1 MEKNVQQIK
10 PLPML
15 LVKVIIPVYRP
26 ILSPMEKASI
36 LETIN
41 VLHRYP
47 IIILHPEGMSM
58 ANIPGKGKVNYM
70 PVSDTWLG
78 ARNGIAG
85 YNQMMLSREFYQLFN
100 DTEYLLICHTDAWIF
115 RDELEDWCKKG
126 YDCIAAPW
134 VKRPVYTF
142 PIIKQYMKL
151 LARYK
156 AHKGIF
162 CRQQL
167 YGKIGNGGLSLRRTK
182 AFIEACTSYA
192 EEIKAYKGQKK
203 HYFNEDVFWATIPTE
218 FNYPTEEEALRFSFD
233 RHPDYC
239 MKLNDRQLPFGCHSW
254 TKPRMYRFWKKI
266 INWQKLL

>member
-1 MEKNVQQIK
+1 
-10 PLPML
+10 
-15 LVKVIIPVYRP
+15 
-26 ILSPMEKASI
+26 
-36 LETIN
+36 
-41 VLHRYP
+41 
-47 IIILHPEGMSM
+47 M

-78 ARNGIAG
+78 VRNGIAG

-192 EEIKAYKGQKK
+192 EEIKAYKGQKNIILMK
-203 HYFNEDVFWATIPTE
+203 MFFGQPYQQNSTILQKKRLCAFLLTGIPTI
-218 FNYPTEEEALRFSFD
+218 A
-233 RHPDYC
+233 
-239 MKLNDRQLPFGCHSW
+239 
-254 TKPRMYRFWKKI
+254 
-266 INWQKLL
+266 